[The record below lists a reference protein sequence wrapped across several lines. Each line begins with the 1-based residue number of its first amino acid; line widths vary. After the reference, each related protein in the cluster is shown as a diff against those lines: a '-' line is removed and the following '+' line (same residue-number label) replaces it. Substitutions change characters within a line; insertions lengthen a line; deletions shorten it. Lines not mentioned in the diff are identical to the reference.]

1 MLKIIV
7 KDPVSVLVK
16 LKLETLNFLNEI
28 LTLFKL
34 FDLLIEVILTQVGW
48 LSFKDQQKCVDY
60 ILLELVKSQTFSVL
74 LRSEF
79 ALVIYRN
86 WFTAIELIGFFII
99 VRALIL
105 RMLKFLHQSFVQKTF
120 LFFCLLRLM
129 DKLFLEESLPE
140 LY

>member
-60 ILLELVKSQTFSVL
+60 FLLELVKSQTFSVL

-86 WFTAIELIGFFII
+86 WFTAIELISFFII
-99 VRALIL
+99 VRVLIF
-105 RMLKFLHQSFVQKTF
+105 RMLKFLHQSFVQKSF
-120 LFFCLLRLM
+120 LFFCLLGLM